1 MLSRQLTTRDAF
13 QALCD
18 RVDQARELAQLML
31 PTDSDARQ
39 VNDRE
44 RVIRLLDEI
53 DALLRIVSVMLFED
67 QRYRLTQ
74 PMSDLES

>member
-1 MLSRQLTTRDAF
+1 VLSRQLTTRDAF